1 MKKIFLIGWKDL
13 TLAFRDR
20 AALILMLLAPFA
32 LTLGLG
38 LVTGSF
44 STASSSSGIS
54 AIPLVVVNQDEGEL
68 GGELVKVFQSADL
81 ADLLLPEVA
90 SDPAAARQ
98 RVDADEIAAVVVIP
112 AGFSAGVIPDAATGQ
127 TGPAAA
133 IDIYAN
139 PARPNSSGIVESI
152 VNQFVDQVEIGRVGA
167 QVTVSELIQTGRIQ
181 PQQAAAVGAQ
191 IGAGQAENAASG
203 QRITLKGVEA
213 SSSAPDFN
221 VLAYMAPG
229 MALMFL
235 MYTVSHGGR
244 TLLVEKTHG
253 TLPRLL
259 VAPVNGGQVLLGK
272 MFGIFLTGV
281 AQMLILILSC
291 TLLFQLQWG
300 DPLAVLILVL
310 ACVVG
315 AVGWGMLITALVKS
329 PGQAASFGSAVML
342 IFGILGGSFFDI
354 SQLPG
359 WFRAFSRITPNAWGL
374 DGFTRLA
381 MGDGLVKILPDIGGL
396 LVMGVMLFG
405 ASLYLFN
412 RRGVIQG

>member
-1 MKKIFLIGWKDL
+1 MKKIFLIAWKDL
-13 TLAFRDR
+13 TLNFRDR
-20 AALILMLLAPFA
+20 AAIILMLLAPFV

-38 LVTGSF
+38 LVTGGF
-44 STASSSSGIS
+44 STSSSSSGIS
-54 AIPLVVVNQDEGEL
+54 AVPLAVVNQDEGEL
-68 GGELVKVFQSADL
+68 GGELVNVFQSEDL
-81 ADLLLPEVA
+81 ADLLQPEVS
-90 SDPAAARQ
+90 SDPAAARA
-98 RVDADEIAAVVVIP
+98 RVDADEIAAAVVIP
-112 AGFSAGVIPDAATGQ
+112 AGFSAGVIPDPVTGQ
-127 TGPAAA
+127 TGPAVA
-133 IDIYAN
+133 IEIYAN
-139 PARPNSSGIVESI
+139 PTRPNSSGIVESI
-152 VNQFVDQVEIGRVGA
+152 VEQFVNQVEIGRVGA
-167 QVTVSELIQTGRIQ
+167 QVAVSGLIQTGRIQ
-181 PQQAAAVGAQ
+181 PQDAAVAGAQ
-191 IGAGQAENAASG
+191 IGSSQAQNAASS
-203 QRITLKGVEA
+203 QRITLKGVQA

-259 VAPVNGGQVLLGK
+259 VAPVNTGQVLLGK

-281 AQMLILILSC
+281 AQMLILIITCS
-291 TLLFQLQWG
+291 LLFQLKWG

-310 ACVVG
+310 ACVAG

-342 IFGILGGSFFDI
+342 IFGILGGSFFDV

-374 DGFTRLA
+374 DGFTALA

-396 LVMGVMLFG
+396 LVMGLVLFG
-405 ASLYLFN
+405 ISLFLFK
-412 RRGVIQG
+412 RRGVLQG